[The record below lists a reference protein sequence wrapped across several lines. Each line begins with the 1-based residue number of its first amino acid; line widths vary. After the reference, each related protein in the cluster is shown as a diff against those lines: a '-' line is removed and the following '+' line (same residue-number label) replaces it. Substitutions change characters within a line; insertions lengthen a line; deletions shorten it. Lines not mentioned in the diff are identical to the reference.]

1 MCVNF
6 EWYQIF
12 HFKIVFSIDKVRHV
26 SSDQLYAG
34 SGNGSKQN
42 GSKEKD
48 TEKSPSVQVCFLQI
62 NFMTVFLI
70 YLCCDEFCLL
80 FKIICYLSKVIAYH

>member
-1 MCVNF
+1 M
-6 EWYQIF
+6 
-12 HFKIVFSIDKVRHV
+12 

-34 SGNGSKQN
+34 SANGSKQN
-42 GSKEKD
+42 GSKEKE

-80 FKIICYLSKVIAYH
+80 FKYFLFV